1 MSQRQHSKIE
11 YYSDPGV
18 VERYE
23 SWRFGSAGGRHAG
36 RREIDAVLRHTSQ
49 LPRQAGILDMPIGT
63 GRLSSAL
70 LDAGFDNV
78 YGCDSSESM
87 LATAAL
93 VCGDRV
99 SYTRGDAF
107 TTGFADSSF
116 DAVISLRFFFHYR
129 DTRALIAEM
138 ARVLKPDGLLI
149 FDTLRWSPR
158 SSVARVQRVLGG
170 SVYPQSDSAVT
181 AALAAEGFVVEQCDR
196 LLLLP
201 SLAYRF
207 VPGFLL
213 PGLDRLEDAAPSG
226 LRSKS
231 LWSARKRSQT

>member
-1 MSQRQHSKIE
+1 MSQRQRSKIE
-11 YYSDPGV
+11 YYSNPGV

-149 FDTLRWSPR
+149 FDTLRWSPALERGQSTTRARRKRLSTVGFGGDRRVGRRGLRGRAVR
-158 SSVARVQRVLGG
+158 S
-170 SVYPQSDSAVT
+170 
-181 AALAAEGFVVEQCDR
+181 
-196 LLLLP
+196 
-201 SLAYRF
+201 
-207 VPGFLL
+207 
-213 PGLDRLEDAAPSG
+213 AAPPTELG
-226 LRSKS
+226 LPLRSGIPPS
-231 LWSARKRSQT
+231 WTGSPRGRCTVRPAQ